1 MTSTTETK
9 QHLFDVLKG
18 FDTAMLVTH
27 SGNGLHV
34 RPMAIA
40 ELRPDAD
47 MYFSTSL
54 QSPKIAEIDANPAVS
69 VTFQSRAQFASVH
82 GNAYI
87 VRDRALI
94 EKLWSEAWRI
104 WFPGGKD
111 DPSLC
116 LIRVEA
122 REGEYCWYT
131 RCQIRPRGRQSL
143 CQRRNPERRC
153 QAKRQGRL
161 IDGQI
166 FLSQLR
172 DPGPK

>member
-1 MTSTTETK
+1 MMELNKKHREDMQNLLSKDQKAQMEKMK
-9 QHLFDVLKG
+9 QDRK
-18 FDTAMLVTH
+18 
-27 SGNGLHV
+27 
-34 RPMAIA
+34 
-40 ELRPDAD
+40 
-47 MYFSTSL
+47 
-54 QSPKIAEIDANPAVS
+54 KIAEIDANPAVS

-122 REGEYCWYT
+122 REGEYWDNAGTQGVKYV
-131 RCQIRPRGRQSL
+131 L
-143 CQRRNPERRC
+143 EAVKAY
-153 QAKRQGRL
+153 AKGETPNVDAKQNAKVGL
-161 IDGQI
+161 
-166 FLSQLR
+166 
-172 DPGPK
+172 

>member
-18 FDTAMLVTH
+18 FDTAMLITH

-94 EKLWSEAWRI
+94 EKLWSEA
-104 WFPGGKD
+104 
-111 DPSLC
+111 
-116 LIRVEA
+116 
-122 REGEYCWYT
+122 
-131 RCQIRPRGRQSL
+131 
-143 CQRRNPERRC
+143 
-153 QAKRQGRL
+153 
-161 IDGQI
+161 
-166 FLSQLR
+166 
-172 DPGPK
+172 

>member
-1 MTSTTETK
+1 
-9 QHLFDVLKG
+9 
-18 FDTAMLVTH
+18 
-27 SGNGLHV
+27 
-34 RPMAIA
+34 
-40 ELRPDAD
+40 
-47 MYFSTSL
+47 
-54 QSPKIAEIDANPAVS
+54 DANPAVS

-122 REGEYCWYT
+122 REGEYWDNAGTQGVKYVLET
-131 RCQIRPRGRQSL
+131 VKAYAKGETPNVDAKQNAKVGLSMAKFSSLNFAILGRSSL
-143 CQRRNPERRC
+143 
-153 QAKRQGRL
+153 AKKRSPPALKCGSRAM
-161 IDGQI
+161 
-166 FLSQLR
+166 
-172 DPGPK
+172 PCKH

>member
-1 MTSTTETK
+1 MPSTTETK

-54 QSPKIAEIDANPAVS
+54 QSPKIAEIDANPAVI
-69 VTFQSRAQFASVH
+69 VTFQSRDQFASVY
-82 GNAYI
+82 GSAYV

-111 DPSLC
+111 DPLLC

-122 REGEYCWYT
+122 REGEYWDNAGTQGVKYVLEAVKAYVKGET
-131 RCQIRPRGRQSL
+131 P
-143 CQRRNPERRC
+143 NVD
-153 QAKRQGRL
+153 AKQNAKVGL
-161 IDGQI
+161 
-166 FLSQLR
+166 
-172 DPGPK
+172 

>member
-1 MTSTTETK
+1 MASTTETK

-27 SGNGLHV
+27 SSGNGLHA
-34 RPMAIA
+34 RPMAVA
-40 ELRPDAD
+40 ELRPGAD

-54 QSPKIAEIDANPAVS
+54 QSPKIAEISSNPAVA
-69 VTFQSRAQFASVH
+69 VTFQSRSQFASVY
-82 GNAYI
+82 GNAYV

-94 EKLWSEAWRI
+94 ERLWSEAWRV

-122 REGEYCWYT
+122 REAEYWDNAGTQGIKYVLEAVKAYAKGET
-131 RCQIRPRGRQSL
+131 PAVDNNQ
-143 CQRRNPERRC
+143 N
-153 QAKRQGRL
+153 AKVGL
-161 IDGQI
+161 
-166 FLSQLR
+166 
-172 DPGPK
+172 